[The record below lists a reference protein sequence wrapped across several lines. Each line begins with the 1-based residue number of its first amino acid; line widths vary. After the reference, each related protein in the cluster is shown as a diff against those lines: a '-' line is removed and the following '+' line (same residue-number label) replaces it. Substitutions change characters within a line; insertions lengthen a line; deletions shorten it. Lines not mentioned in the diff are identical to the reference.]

1 MFEVNISFG
10 PLGNL
15 ATHSWGTKQYEIQ
28 SPQMDNQ
35 GIEQILKLSQIFTEK
50 RVDYR
55 LNNLKPNDFYP
66 KIYPFKEF
74 FDNLFRLL
82 FK

>member
-1 MFEVNISFG
+1 
-10 PLGNL
+10 
-15 ATHSWGTKQYEIQ
+15 
-28 SPQMDNQ
+28 MDNQ